1 MELLGKIVGQAGKKT
16 VLARRPDG
24 HLHSASHLLAD
35 ELATKLNDKKHFG
48 FYLKMALTHNHDFL
62 RGLLGQVLE
71 SKTVKSQGKL
81 FAFLIKKSKS
91 NEK

>member
-16 VLARRPDG
+16 VPARRPDG

-71 SKTVKSQGKL
+71 SKTVKNPGKL
-81 FAFLIKKSKS
+81 FAFLIKKNKQA
-91 NEK
+91 